1 MAKTKARPKTRQ
13 ARGPAQ
19 RSRSRA
25 TAEAERRAVRA
36 LSLMRKGLSR
46 AQAARRAGTTP
57 RTIQKY
63 AKPAIRKRDGVYQA
77 LPVDQ
82 MRRPMRFL
90 TEQGITVVDVRNS
103 RSATRLSL
111 YWSAV
116 DHYLLTGDR
125 SRLRPYVGKYLRA
138 SGHRHPYI
146 TDPILLSRLAE
157 AGEVSFEDL
166 YETTA

>member
-1 MAKTKARPKTRQ
+1 VGKPKPRPKTRRTK
-13 ARGPAQ
+13 APAKRP
-19 RSRSRA
+19 RSKVN
-25 TAEAERRAVRA
+25 AEAERRAVRA

-46 AQAARRAGTTP
+46 AQAAKRAGTTP
-57 RTIQKY
+57 KTIQKY
-63 AKPAIRKRDGVYQA
+63 AKPAIRKRKGVYQA
-77 LPVDQ
+77 VPVDR

-103 RSATRLSL
+103 QSATRLSL

-138 SGHRHPYI
+138 SGHRHPYL
-146 TDPILLSRLAE
+146 TDPLLLNRLAE